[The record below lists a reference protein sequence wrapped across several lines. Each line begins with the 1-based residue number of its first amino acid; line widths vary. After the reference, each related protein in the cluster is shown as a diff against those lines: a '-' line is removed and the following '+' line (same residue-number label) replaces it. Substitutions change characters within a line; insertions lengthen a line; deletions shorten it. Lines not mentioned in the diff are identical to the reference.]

1 VAGPGNGT
9 NRHPWPERP
18 AHDVAFLLPG
28 VSGGRLS
35 NLEVQ
40 MGRRQALAV
49 VLGQVLLGAVVA
61 TACLAGWGT
70 RAAESALVGAGI
82 GTAATALMAFAMLRH
97 GDEAGVGRVAL
108 SFFSGWLVKVL
119 FTVAALV
126 VALRSPKVEAVP
138 LIAGYAATFFG
149 YWFAAAR
156 VGARNTKRTVGVAD

>member
-1 VAGPGNGT
+1 M
-9 NRHPWPERP
+9 
-18 AHDVAFLLPG
+18 
-28 VSGGRLS
+28 S

-40 MGRRQALAV
+40 FGRREALAV

-61 TACLAGWGT
+61 IACFAGWGA
-70 RAAESALVGAGI
+70 RAAESALVGTGI

-97 GDEAGVGRVAL
+97 GDGAGVGRVAL

-119 FTVAALV
+119 FTIAALV

-138 LIAGYAATFFG
+138 LIAAYAATFLG

-156 VGARNTKRTVGVAD
+156 VGGWNRKRTVGVAD